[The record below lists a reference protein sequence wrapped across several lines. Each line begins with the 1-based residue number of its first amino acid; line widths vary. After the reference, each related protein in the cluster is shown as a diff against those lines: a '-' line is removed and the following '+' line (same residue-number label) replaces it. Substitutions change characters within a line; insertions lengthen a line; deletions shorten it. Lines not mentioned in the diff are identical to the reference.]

1 MAYPTDGSVGINFSD
16 RTAGTTTAGA
26 GAPFTLGTIVHG
38 SGGSRWLFVQ
48 ADGAIGA
55 TDFVTVDENYQ
66 ATAGLQAGVDDGHIC
81 ALAGGTAFSDND
93 FGWVCIQGTGQSV
106 NAASGCAAD
115 TKLYTTTTAGRLD
128 DATSAAGGTAQSR
141 VAGIVLV
148 STATAD
154 TVTACGAILTS
165 PRAYEF

>member
-1 MAYPTDGSVGINFSD
+1 MAFATDGKLGIDFSA
-16 RTAGTTTAGA
+16 RVAGTTTDGA
-26 GAPFTLGTIVHG
+26 GCPFRLGTMV
-38 SGGSRWLFVQ
+38 SASDGSRWIHVQ
-48 ADGAIGA
+48 AGAAIGA
-55 TDFVTVDENYQ
+55 TDAVTVDENYQ
-66 ATAGLQAGVDDGHIC
+66 ATGALAAGVDAGHIV

-115 TKLYTTTTAGRLD
+115 TALYTTTTAGRLD

-141 VAGIVLV
+141 IAGIVLV

-165 PRAYEF
+165 PRAYSE